1 MLLHLPP
8 TAVSSRANPIK
19 QFIINRPMEQT
30 TKTIPPNS
38 RNAFTLKGRLMLP
51 DGIRP
56 GAVTVVNGVIT
67 QIYGEDYRDE
77 HTTDLGD
84 AYIVPGFV
92 DLHMH
97 GIHQYLIDNGLHDL
111 EMICRILPQYG
122 ITSFLPTVAP
132 RKEGEDAAFLKTIS
146 VVKSEGA
153 NILGFHLE
161 GPFLKLTGSLS
172 AEAVAKADPKRVKAL
187 INATLPYTAV
197 FSVSPD
203 IDNIT
208 DIIPLMTANNT
219 PAFMTHTA
227 ANVEQTQAAIALG
240 ARHATHFYDVFPCPE
255 VREPGV
261 RPSGIVE
268 AILADEQV
276 SVDFILDGV
285 HVEPIAVKMAMVSK
299 KNGPGKVC
307 LITDS
312 NIGAGLE
319 PGRFTFGDSGEI
331 EFAYKGSPARK
342 TTDNTLAGSGLTM
355 DQAVRNA
362 ISMLDVDLHEAVTMA
377 SLNPARVIN
386 ADDRKGKLQ
395 TGYDADFVVMDE
407 SLQVMQ
413 TWIGGALR
421 YQR

>member
-1 MLLHLPP
+1 
-8 TAVSSRANPIK
+8 
-19 QFIINRPMEQT
+19 MEQT
-30 TKTIPPNS
+30 TKTIKTGS
-38 RNAFTLKGRLMLP
+38 TKAHTLKGMIMTP
-51 DGIRP
+51 EGIRP
-56 GAVTVVNGVIT
+56 GVVAVENGIIT
-67 QIYGEDYRDE
+67 HIHEAGF
-77 HTTDLGD
+77 GD
-84 AYIVPGFV
+84 DDTIDFGNAFIVPGFV

-97 GIHQYLIDNGLHDL
+97 GIHQYLIDNGLQDL

-132 RKEGEDAAFLKTIS
+132 RKEGDDATFLKSIS
-146 VVKSEGA
+146 VIRSKGTNV
-153 NILGFHLE
+153 LGFHLE

-172 AEAVAKADPKRVKAL
+172 ANAIAKADPKRAKAL
-187 INATLPYTAV
+187 IEAALPYTAV
-197 FSVSPD
+197 FSISPD

-208 DIIPLMTANNT
+208 DIIPLMTVNNT

-261 RPSGIVE
+261 RPCGIVE
-268 AILADEQV
+268 AILADENV

-285 HVEPIAVKMAMVSK
+285 HVEPIAVKMAMMAK
-299 KNGPGKVC
+299 QNGPGKVC

-312 NIGAGLE
+312 NVGAGLE
-319 PGRFTFGDSGEI
+319 PGRVHFGASGEI

-342 TTDNTLAGSGLTM
+342 TKDDTLAGSGLTM

-362 ISMLDVDLHEAVTMA
+362 ITMLGVDLHEAVTMA

-386 ADDRKGKLQ
+386 ADDRKGKIKA
-395 TGYDADFVVMDE
+395 GYDADLVIMDTE
-407 SLQVMQ
+407 LNIIQ
-413 TWIGGALR
+413 TWVGGEIR